1 MALDSLKS
9 IVSEY
14 RDKKNDI
21 IIQKDDLAIEIEKAD
36 DLVSGTPG
44 LDQCVQS
51 EIKKVRES
59 FDVHE
64 EELIEKSEQLDQER
78 LDILR
83 QINNEQQ
90 KLLTVQKKIDGL
102 SGKKYTG
109 EIDAVLRRCD
119 DLLAEL
125 DDMLAELEADGYDI
139 YGAIDASEKSR
150 SIIKI
155 DGDSYR
161 VDDNGK
167 PHMKRGEDKEYHILP
182 NTQYVVNGYTYQ
194 SDDKGRIS
202 HVEGNLIA
210 KDGERASLNAKVSD
224 MGDNDQRGH
233 IIADI
238 FGGSNQ
244 NDNLIAQLQSVN
256 QGSYKIL
263 ESFLADLSR
272 ANNRVHGNYTIEY
285 DDNSSRPSA
294 ITVNYS
300 INGGAPMS
308 QLDIFSKLGLQDR
321 ESFTEFENN
330 LMAMYEQGYKVE
342 CNYSVVFSNNYDKC
356 WLIVEHVFDGDY
368 PISTQFL

>member
-1 MALDSLKS
+1 MALDSLKN

-21 IIQKDDLAIEIEKAD
+21 ENQRDDLAMEIEKAD
-36 DLVSGTPG
+36 DLVSGALG
-44 LDQCVQS
+44 LDQGVQS

-59 FDVHE
+59 FDVYE

-78 LDILR
+78 LDIQR
-83 QINNEQQ
+83 QINSEQQ
-90 KLLTVQKKIDGL
+90 KLLTVQRKIDGL

-109 EIDAVLRRCD
+109 GIDAVSKKCD

-125 DDMLAELEADGYDI
+125 DDMLAELEADGAGI
-139 YGAIDASEKSR
+139 CGAMDALEESR
-150 SIIKI
+150 GIIKI

-194 SDDKGRIS
+194 SDDKGRII
-202 HVEGNLIA
+202 HVEGNLTV

-224 MGDNDQRGH
+224 MRENDQRGH

-244 NDNLIAQLQSVN
+244 NDNLIAQLQPVN

-263 ESFLADLSR
+263 ESYLADLSR
-272 ANNRVHGNYTIEY
+272 VNSRVYGNYTIEY

-294 ITVNYS
+294 ITVNYL
-300 INGGAPMS
+300 INGGTPMS

-321 ESFTEFENN
+321 ESYTEFENN
-330 LMAMYEQGYKVE
+330 LMAMCERGHKVE

-356 WLIVEHVFDGDY
+356 WLIVEYMFDGDY